1 MKVADA
7 ICDATK
13 RLRAAGVDAPRRDA
27 RLLLAD
33 AMGVAHPAL
42 LDAGSHLSVTES
54 ARFVDKLVRR
64 EAREPVARIR
74 GSREFWG
81 MEFAL
86 SDATLDP
93 RPDTE
98 TLIEAALA
106 AFPDAPP
113 QRILDLGTGSGCI
126 LCALLREWPTA
137 TGVGIDLSEA
147 AVATA
152 RQNAQHLGLAG
163 RAEFV
168 VGDWNDAVGARY
180 DLVVSNPPYVRSSD
194 IDALEPEVATF
205 DPRLALDGGADGLDA
220 YRRITPLLSRLLA
233 HGGVAA
239 VEVGLGQAE
248 EVGRLLARSG
258 LDPVTVRTDLSGIPR
273 ALVGRFD
280 RA

>member
-86 SDATLDP
+86 SEATLDP

-98 TLIEAALA
+98 TLVEAALA
-106 AFPDAPP
+106 AFAAAPP
-113 QRILDLGTGSGCI
+113 RRILDLGTGSGCV
-126 LCALLREWPTA
+126 LCALLREWPDA
-137 TGVGIDLSEA
+137 TGVGVDISEA
-147 AVATA
+147 AVTTA
-152 RQNAQHLGLAG
+152 RRNALHLGLSA
-163 RAEFV
+163 RADFV
-168 VGDWNDAVGARY
+168 VGDWSDAVGARY

-194 IDALEPEVATF
+194 IPALEPEVAAF
-205 DPRLALDGGADGLDA
+205 DPRLALDGGTDGLDA

-233 HGGVAA
+233 RGGVVAM
-239 VEVGLGQAE
+239 EVGLGQAA
-248 EVGRLLARSG
+248 EVGDLYSRHG
-258 LDPVTVRTDLSGIPR
+258 LECVTLRTDLSGIPR
-273 ALVGRFD
+273 AITSRLERL
-280 RA
+280 